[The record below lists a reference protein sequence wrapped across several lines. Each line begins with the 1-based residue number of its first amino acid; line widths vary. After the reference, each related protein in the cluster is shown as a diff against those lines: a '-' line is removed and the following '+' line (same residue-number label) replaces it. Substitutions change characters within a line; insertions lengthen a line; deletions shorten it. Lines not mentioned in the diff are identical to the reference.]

1 MPAATDEAV
10 VGGIA
15 SLLGRRVLA
24 GEAEQIDELLP
35 EVLEF
40 ALTPYLGTME
50 ARRIISA
57 G

>member
-15 SLLGRRVLA
+15 SLLSRRTIA
-24 GEAEQIDELLP
+24 GEVASFADLAPDL
-35 EVLEF
+35 LEF
-40 ALTPYLGTME
+40 ALTPHLGTE
-50 ARRIISA
+50 AARRIISA